1 MNNIIIK
8 SKKTKTLN
16 VHRYLEVE
24 SKFDSYYA
32 NVYCIMASKRT
43 SHLSKNELKYE
54 LAKLYDARFFVTQT
68 IENNIINI
76 RYTLTSILDQFLP
89 IEIAADVEKLF
100 EDGSSIYDFSDQEI
114 ESAYR
119 ELSLYIKGYLDNK
132 QNIASSKLGDIIDT
146 TGMRL
151 SIEEV
156 EEFYNKPDIEAT
168 RSWVN
173 RLKDAEQSRLDFNNG
188 DEVLE
193 QQFTNL
199 NFKFKQYKQA
209 EELTIDK
216 QLDQTYISIGYQL
229 PSTDVTINNLI
240 NMIFGGGVYSKLFKV
255 VREKHS
261 LSYNIRSTLA
271 SENLITV
278 SGGINNEKVELAI
291 NAIDEQMQALID
303 GQFETELELAK
314 TNYLESL
321 KRGKTNEMSY
331 ISMYTS
337 NYLKH
342 DTRTHEQ
349 IAEEIQN
356 VTEQQ
361 IIEVLKNTVKLSTVY
376 VK

>member
-24 SKFDSYYA
+24 SKSDSYYA

-100 EDGSSIYDFSDQEI
+100 EDGSSIYDFSDHEI

-146 TGMRL
+146 TGLRL

-156 EEFYNKPDIEAT
+156 EEFYNNPDIEAT

-173 RLKDAEQSRLDFNNG
+173 KLKDAEQSRLDFNNG
-188 DEVLE
+188 EEVLE

-209 EELTIDK
+209 EELSIDK

>member
-16 VHRYLEVE
+16 VHRYLEIE
-24 SKFDSYYA
+24 TKFDSYYA

-54 LAKLYDARFFVTQT
+54 LAKLYDARFFVSQT

-76 RYTLTSILDQFLP
+76 RYTLTSILDQYLP
-89 IEIAADVEKLF
+89 IEIASEAEKLF
-100 EDGSSIYDFSDQEI
+100 KDGSAIYDFSEEEI
-114 ESAYR
+114 LSAYR

-156 EEFYNKPDIEAT
+156 EQFYNNPNIEAT
-168 RSWVN
+168 RAWIKK
-173 RLKDAEQSRLDFNNG
+173 LEDAEQSRLDFNNG
-188 DEVLE
+188 DEQLN

-199 NFKFKQYKQA
+199 NFKFKTYKQA
-209 EELTIDK
+209 EDLTIDK

-229 PSTDVTINNLI
+229 PSTNVTVNNLI

-271 SENLITV
+271 SENLLTV

-291 NAIDEQMQALID
+291 NAINEQMDCLVA
-303 GQFETELELAK
+303 GQFKNELELAK

-342 DTRTHEQ
+342 DTRTHQQ

-356 VTEQQ
+356 VTEQE